1 MPTTMSSSK
10 TVATADLSSR
20 MIAAVVAGLLGAF
33 LVFGAAFAQSDLL
46 HNAAHDVRHSIAVP
60 CH

>member
-1 MPTTMSSSK
+1 MSSSE
-10 TVATADLSSR
+10 TVATADFASR
-20 MIAAVVAGLLGAF
+20 MTAAVVAGLLGVF
-33 LVFGAAFAQSDLL
+33 LVYGAAFAQSDLL